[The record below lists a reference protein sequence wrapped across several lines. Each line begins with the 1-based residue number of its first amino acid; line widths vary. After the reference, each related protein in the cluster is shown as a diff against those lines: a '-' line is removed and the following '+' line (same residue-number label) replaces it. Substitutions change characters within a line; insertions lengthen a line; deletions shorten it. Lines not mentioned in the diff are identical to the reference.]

1 MNLYVKIVRIRDD
14 NMEKYYR
21 VYDFTNE
28 NVACLEQ
35 IYNFKDAK
43 VLSIVGSGDQY
54 FASILNG
61 ARQVDLFDLNPTSY
75 LYFLLKFYSI
85 RELNYNEFYDFFVK
99 KDFTN
104 KNVYEK
110 LIKVL
115 PKNVLEYYKY
125 LVKNKDNPKKIFKG
139 DGINLLSRR
148 NQKYYFKTDKPVI
161 PYLDVFVYYK
171 LQVLLK
177 KQTIPKFFNKDL
189 FELEE
194 IIKENYDILLLSNV
208 FNYVKMDL
216 FEYSKFLNRLNIPQI
231 QVLYDWYGLHLD
243 EFNCLKFVSDCRE
256 TQLKYSLDVV
266 RPSAPNQF
274 DDKKNFV
281 YSLKNRN

>member
-1 MNLYVKIVRIRDD
+1 
-14 NMEKYYR
+14 MEKYYR

-28 NVACLEQ
+28 NVACLEHL
-35 IYNFKDAK
+35 YNFKGAK

-61 ARQVDLFDLNPTSY
+61 AKQVDLFDLNPTSY

-99 KDFTN
+99 KDFAN
-104 KNVYEK
+104 IRVFEK
-110 LIKVL
+110 LRKVL
-115 PKNVLEYYKY
+115 PKNVLKYYKY
-125 LVKNKDNPKKIFKG
+125 LVENRNNLEKIFKR
-139 DGINLLSRR
+139 DGVNLLSKK
-148 NQKYYFKTDKPVI
+148 NQKYYFQTENPVI

-177 KQTIPKFFNKDL
+177 KQTLPKFFNKDL

-194 IIKENYDILLLSNV
+194 IIKGNYDILLLSNV
-208 FNYVKMDL
+208 FNYVKMD
-216 FEYSKFLNRLNIPQI
+216 FSEYTKFLSGLDIPQI
-231 QVLYDWYGLHLD
+231 QALYDWYGLHLD
-243 EFNCLKFVSDCRE
+243 EFACSKFVTDTKKMPLR
-256 TQLKYSLDVV
+256 YSLNVV

-274 DDKKNFV
+274 ANKKNFV
-281 YSLKNRN
+281 YSLKKRKYE